1 MNERSLQKAVMGMKL
16 SDEAKNR
23 ILTNCERGGAGSK
36 RPRRRVRA
44 VLAAA
49 CVCLLLGVIVLGAWM
64 LRGGDRPEERP
75 ESASEVEAAGSDP
88 AGEQTVSDG
97 NLRKPEL
104 QYQIGM
110 AEIGPPYESME
121 ELLADSD
128 AVVVGKV
135 KGVSYQMRNFP
146 LFEDTDV
153 LFRELYTIFEIETL
167 AAYQGDTGETFEVR
181 MWGGQMG
188 IREEEQL
195 AAMGEDAYRGIP
207 IVICGEE
214 VPDLKIGQPY
224 LFMLSQNSRGEW
236 RFVGTDNKQGWMTL
250 RNPLQANYYT
260 GASAKDIIC
269 SFGEEK
275 WTELLEA
282 GIVSQ

>member
-1 MNERSLQKAVMGMKL
+1 MNERSLQKAVMGITM
-16 SDEAKNR
+16 SDEAKKR
-23 ILTNCERGGAGSK
+23 ILAACEGGGATSK
-36 RPRRRVRA
+36 RPRRRVRR

-49 CVCLLLGVIVLGAWM
+49 CICLLAGAIVLGAWM
-64 LRGGDRPEERP
+64 LRGGDRPE
-75 ESASEVEAAGSDP
+75 AIDSDP
-88 AGEQTVSDG
+88 VSEQTASVDTVT
-97 NLRKPEL
+97 KPDAVTKPKL
-104 QYQIGM
+104 QYQIGA

-128 AVVVGKV
+128 AVVVGRV
-135 KGVSYQMRNFP
+135 KGVSYQMKKFS
-146 LFEDTDV
+146 LFEDADC
-153 LFRELYTIFEIETL
+153 LFRELYTIFEIEVL
-167 AAYQGDTGETFEVR
+167 AAYQGDTGETFEVK

-207 IVICGEE
+207 IVICGAE
-214 VPDLKIGQPY
+214 VPDLKIARPY
-224 LFMLSQNSRGEW
+224 LFMLSQDPRGEW
-236 RFVGTDNKQGWMTL
+236 HFVGVDNKQGWMPL
-250 RNPLQANYYT
+250 WNPLQANYYT

-269 SFGEEK
+269 SFGEER

>member
-16 SDEAKNR
+16 SDEAKKR
-23 ILTNCERGGAGSK
+23 ILANCEGGVAGAEK
-36 RPRRRVRA
+36 PRRRVRRM
-44 VLAAA
+44 LAAA
-49 CVCLLLGVIVLGAWM
+49 CICLLAGVIVLGAWM

-88 AGEQTVSDG
+88 AGEQTASDG
-97 NLRKPEL
+97 AVRKPEL
-104 QYQIGM
+104 QYQIG
-110 AEIGPPYESME
+110 AADIGPPYESME

-146 LFEDTDV
+146 LYEDTDV
-153 LFRELYTIFEIETL
+153 LFRELYTIFEIEVV

-207 IVICGEE
+207 IVICGAE

-224 LFMLSQNSRGEW
+224 LFMLSQNSLGEW
-236 RFVGTDNKQGWMTL
+236 RFVGADNKQGWMTMRDPL
-250 RNPLQANYYT
+250 RANSYT

-275 WTELLEA
+275 WAELQEM
-282 GIVSQ
+282 GVVPQ